1 MGLEPRLLA
10 LLLATLGLDC
20 RDVCWALLLPIPGV
34 PGGVTPFPFARLSP
48 ITFTNSF
55 TDTPCNSGG
64 MSLLIIL
71 AASVAGDGGNI
82 FLPWELGEPLREV
95 EVPTLSVPPTAPSP
109 LNHFEKNEGLRV
121 SVPLVDGEGVLC
133 RPITAAAAPSTIDDT
148 AEEENSFLCKEGE
161 LPALAVPEGSVPC
174 LGGGN
179 GFRDLPDG
187 KVSDFE
193 VEMLSNDFCLPKSV
207 IKTSLDLPRDP
218 M

>member
-1 MGLEPRLLA
+1 M
-10 LLLATLGLDC
+10 
-20 RDVCWALLLPIPGV
+20 
-34 PGGVTPFPFARLSP
+34 
-48 ITFTNSF
+48 
-55 TDTPCNSGG
+55 
-64 MSLLIIL
+64 
-71 AASVAGDGGNI
+71 
-82 FLPWELGEPLREV
+82 
-95 EVPTLSVPPTAPSP
+95 
-109 LNHFEKNEGLRV
+109 

-193 VEMLSNDFCLPKSV
+193 VEMLSNDFCVPKSV
-207 IKTSLDLPRDP
+207 TIASFDPPRDP
-218 M
+218 IFPPQVPADPPARYIAPQQQSAPDHN